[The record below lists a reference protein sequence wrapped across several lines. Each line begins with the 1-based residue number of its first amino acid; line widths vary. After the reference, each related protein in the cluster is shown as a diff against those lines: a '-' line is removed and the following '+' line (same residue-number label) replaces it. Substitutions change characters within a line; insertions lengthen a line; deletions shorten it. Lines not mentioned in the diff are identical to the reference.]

1 MNTKPNDTPLQFEI
15 LVLSKDKNNERE
27 CYDWQPFG
35 GQKILEII
43 DKINSKVVFEDPES
57 KEILEDLGFEDTKEL
72 CCEWKAS
79 QIGLYDF
86 KPLGLK
92 GVKPLFS
99 GLILI
104 DVLLLR
110 DWKIMMIDPSGKNLD
125 HNDHLSCALLH
136 AFKNNFV
143 KGCLVDKSNNMASL
157 NKDVVKFMFTNFN
170 IKAVATSDII
180 LTDILIRK
188 LVGLFND
195 LRRKDSNVADLISRS
210 IRSRDE

>member
-1 MNTKPNDTPLQFEI
+1 
-15 LVLSKDKNNERE
+15 
-27 CYDWQPFG
+27 
-35 GQKILEII
+35 
-43 DKINSKVVFEDPES
+43 
-57 KEILEDLGFEDTKEL
+57 
-72 CCEWKAS
+72 
-79 QIGLYDF
+79 
-86 KPLGLK
+86 
-92 GVKPLFS
+92 
-99 GLILI
+99 
-104 DVLLLR
+104 
-110 DWKIMMIDPSGKNLD
+110 
-125 HNDHLSCALLH
+125 LH